1 VGRDGSGGGR
11 GRRGLLPTAVA
22 VVLVALVAVGSLRG
36 PLGSGRGRP
45 SYPADLID
53 SLLLLL
59 FLAMVATAVLAA
71 VSLWPGRNLARA
83 RRRAGGSWNLILPMA
98 AVLLL
103 WLFRDLL
110 GLGGDDRDQVPT
122 TTIPAVTTL
131 EAPGGPTAESGV
143 APLIVAGVALAA
155 MIAIVVA
162 QLAAERR
169 RRRPPKTP
177 AERLVELLDDTLED
191 LEREPDPR
199 RAVIGAWARMEAGLT
214 AAGLPRRPSEAPFE
228 YAARVLESAL
238 APTDRGTPPGEP
250 PDRLGH
256 PSGRAARPTG
266 APLRESRPT
275 DRGTPAGFPGP
286 LRPDPSGRTP
296 PAGPLRPDSVHRLT
310 GLFERAQFSHHTIGQ
325 ADRDQAIAA
334 LRAVRQELAEAVER
348 AAQAEAA
355 AKARAAG
362 DPTAGAPGP
371 DDPTAQVPA
380 EGQPVTYR
388 GDGR

>member
-1 VGRDGSGGGR
+1 MGRDGSGGGG
-11 GRRGLLPTAVA
+11 GRRGLLPTVVA

-71 VSLWPGRNLARA
+71 VSLWPGRNLARG
-83 RRRAGGSWNLILPMA
+83 RRRGGGSWNLILPMA

-131 EAPGGPTAESGV
+131 EAPGGPTPESGV
-143 APLIVAGVALAA
+143 VPLIVAGVALAA

-162 QLAAERR
+162 QLVADRR

-199 RAVIGAWARMEAGLT
+199 RAVIGAWARMEAGLA
-214 AAGLPRRPSEAPFE
+214 AAGLPRHPSEAPFE

-238 APTDRGTPPGEP
+238 AQ
-250 PDRLGH
+250 
-256 PSGRAARPTG
+256 
-266 APLRESRPT
+266 
-275 DRGTPAGFPGP
+275 
-286 LRPDPSGRTP
+286 
-296 PAGPLRPDSVHRLT
+296 PDSVHRLT
-310 GLFERAQFSHHTIGQ
+310 GLFERAKFSHHTIGQ

-348 AAQAEAA
+348 AAQADAA

-362 DPTAGAPGP
+362 DPMAGTPGV
-371 DDPTAQVPA
+371 DDPTAEVPA

>member
-1 VGRDGSGGGR
+1 MGRDGSGGGR
-11 GRRGLLPTAVA
+11 GRRGLLPTVVA

-71 VSLWPGRNLARA
+71 VSLWPGRNLARG
-83 RRRAGGSWNLILPMA
+83 RRRGGGSWNLILPMA

-131 EAPGGPTAESGV
+131 EAPGGPTPESGV
-143 APLIVAGVALAA
+143 VPLIVAGVALAA

-162 QLAAERR
+162 QLAADRR

-199 RAVIGAWARMEAGLT
+199 RAVIGAWARMEAGLA
-214 AAGLPRRPSEAPFE
+214 AAGLPRHPSEAPFE
-228 YAARVLESAL
+228 YAARLLEGAL
-238 APTDRGTPPGEP
+238 A
-250 PDRLGH
+250 
-256 PSGRAARPTG
+256 
-266 APLRESRPT
+266 
-275 DRGTPAGFPGP
+275 
-286 LRPDPSGRTP
+286 
-296 PAGPLRPDSVHRLT
+296 RPDSVHRLT
-310 GLFERAQFSHHTIGQ
+310 GLFERAKFSHHTIGQ

-362 DPTAGAPGP
+362 DPEAGTPGV

>member
-1 VGRDGSGGGR
+1 VAQDRQPERREPSGHGSANRGR
-11 GRRGLLPTAVA
+11 GRWGLLPAGVA

-59 FLAMVATAVLAA
+59 LLAMMAGAVLAV

-83 RRRAGGSWNLILPMA
+83 RRRGGGSWNLILPMA
-98 AVLLL
+98 TVLLL

-110 GLGGDDRDQVPT
+110 GLGGGDRDEVPT
-122 TTIPAVTTL
+122 TTIPAGSTL
-131 EAPGGPTAESGV
+131 EPPGPRPESGV
-143 APLIVAGVALAA
+143 VPLLVAGVALAA
-155 MIAIVVA
+155 MITIVVA
-162 QLAAERR
+162 QLVADRR

-199 RAVIGAWARMEAGLT
+199 RAVIGAWARMEAGLA

-238 APTDRGTPPGEP
+238 A
-250 PDRLGH
+250 
-256 PSGRAARPTG
+256 
-266 APLRESRPT
+266 
-275 DRGTPAGFPGP
+275 
-286 LRPDPSGRTP
+286 
-296 PAGPLRPDSVHRLT
+296 RPDSVHRLT
-310 GLFERAQFSHHTIGQ
+310 GLFERAKFSHHTIGQ

-348 AAQAEAA
+348 AALAEAA

-362 DPTAGAPGP
+362 DPEAGTPGEN
-371 DDPTAQVPA
+371 DPTAQVPA